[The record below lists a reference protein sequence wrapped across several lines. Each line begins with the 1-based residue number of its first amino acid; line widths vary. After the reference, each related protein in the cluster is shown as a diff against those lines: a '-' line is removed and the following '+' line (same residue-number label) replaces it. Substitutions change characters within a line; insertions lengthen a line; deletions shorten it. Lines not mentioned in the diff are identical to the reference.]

1 MVFASFAG
9 PICFGGIGI
18 DQSWLHPRVTALVA
32 VNSTGITPMT
42 KAYGTLPEAVQF
54 SGMSR
59 TSIYE
64 ALKRGDLKARKAGRR
79 TLISFA
85 DLEAYLASLP
95 TYQAGA

>member
-1 MVFASFAG
+1 MHS
-9 PICFGGIGI
+9 PIA
-18 DQSWLHPRVTALVA
+18 VT
-32 VNSTGITPMT
+32 I
-42 KAYGTLPEAVQF
+42 PEAVKVT
-54 SGMSR
+54 GMSR

-64 ALKRGDLKARKAGRR
+64 ARKAGRR